1 MKKYI
6 GMAWPSDGLND
17 SEYWSYVPPN
27 YELLITRY
35 PVSGLFTKKNLIKEG
50 KIKFIS
56 KFIKNIKI
64 DNLDILIICDF
75 AGSVLNGINYINK
88 MENHFIN
95 KFNIPTINIVNSTLN
110 FINNHRKK
118 ISIVSP
124 YSKNITDQFLKL
136 IKNKNSIEKIYN
148 LDFKSEKEINSELN
162 IEDYNKF
169 KNLKSDLFFIG
180 GGVTIRYY
188 KKSIQN
194 KFKNKIYSS
203 PMILINDAIN
213 KIKKWVFKIYQI

>member
-17 SEYWSYVPPN
+17 SEYWSYVPQN

-35 PVSGLFTKKNLIKEG
+35 PVSGLFTKKNLINEG

-56 KFIKNIKI
+56 QFIKNIEI
-64 DNLDILIICDF
+64 NNLDILIICDF
-75 AGSVLNGINYINK
+75 AGSVLNGVNYINK

-110 FINNHRKK
+110 FINNHKKK

-124 YSKNITDQFLKL
+124 YGKNITDQFIKL
-136 IKNKNSIEKIYN
+136 VKNKNSIEKIFN
-148 LDFKSEKEINSELN
+148 LDFKSEKEINSDLDIIN
-162 IEDYNKF
+162 FNKF
-169 KNLKSDLFFIG
+169 KNLKGDLFFIG

-213 KIKKWVFKIYQI
+213 KIKK

>member
-17 SEYWSYVPPN
+17 SEYWSYVPQN

-35 PVSGLFTKKNLIKEG
+35 PVSGLFTKKNLINEG

-56 KFIKNIKI
+56 KFIKNIEI
-64 DNLDILIICDF
+64 NNLDILIICDF
-75 AGSVLNGINYINK
+75 AGSVLNGVNYINK

-110 FINNHRKK
+110 FINNHKKK

-124 YSKNITDQFLKL
+124 YSKNITDQFIKL
-136 IKNKNSIEKIYN
+136 VKNKNSIEKIFN
-148 LDFKSEKEINSELN
+148 LDFKSEKEINSDLDIIN
-162 IEDYNKF
+162 FNKF

-213 KIKKWVFKIYQI
+213 KIKK

>member
-35 PVSGLFTKKNLIKEG
+35 PVSGLFTKKNLINEG

-64 DNLDILIICDF
+64 ENLDSLIFCDF
-75 AGSVLNGINYINK
+75 AGSVLNGANYINK
-88 MENHFIN
+88 MENHFTK

-110 FINNHRKK
+110 FINNHKKK
-118 ISIVSP
+118 ISIISP
-124 YSKNITDQFLKL
+124 YSKNITNDFLKL
-136 IKNKNSIEKIYN
+136 IKNKNSIEKIFN
-148 LDFKSEKEINSELN
+148 LNFKSEKEINSDNN
-162 IEDYNKF
+162 IIDHNKF
-169 KNLKSDLFFIG
+169 RNLKGDLFFIG

-188 KKSIQN
+188 KKINQSKI
-194 KFKNKIYSS
+194 KNKIYSS
-203 PMILINDAIN
+203 PMILVNDAI
-213 KIKKWVFKIYQI
+213 KLTK

>member
-17 SEYWSYVPPN
+17 SEYWSYVPQN

-35 PVSGLFTKKNLIKEG
+35 PVSGLFTKKNLINEG

-56 KFIKNIKI
+56 QFIKNIEI
-64 DNLDILIICDF
+64 NNLDILIICDF
-75 AGSVLNGINYINK
+75 AGSVLNGVNYINK

-110 FINNHRKK
+110 FINNHKKK

-124 YSKNITDQFLKL
+124 YGKNITDQFIKL
-136 IKNKNSIEKIYN
+136 VKNKNSIEKIFN
-148 LDFKSEKEINSELN
+148 LDFKSEKEINSDLDIIN
-162 IEDYNKF
+162 FNKF

-213 KIKKWVFKIYQI
+213 KIKK

>member
-1 MKKYI
+1 
-6 GMAWPSDGLND
+6 MAWPSDGLND
-17 SEYWSYVPPN
+17 SEYWSYVPQN

-35 PVSGLFTKKNLIKEG
+35 PVSGLFTKKNLINEG

-56 KFIKNIKI
+56 QFIKNIEI
-64 DNLDILIICDF
+64 NNLDILIICDF
-75 AGSVLNGINYINK
+75 AGSVLNGVNYINK

-110 FINNHRKK
+110 FINNHKKK

-213 KIKKWVFKIYQI
+213 KIKK